1 MRKIN
6 LKEKIKNFREWQ
18 RRPFVPAPLP
28 DVEHECAN
36 CHDLYKGAF
45 CPRCG
50 QSAKIGRYSLKT
62 AFKNFID
69 VWGLGNRGMF
79 RAIRDLILRPGY
91 MIRDYLG
98 GMQMSY
104 FPPFKM
110 FFLLAALSLAVANGV
125 NIKGKTFSEEEEKK
139 PTEQVSV
146 KEEQS
151 EEKTTTSVSLDSDN
165 NSTTKLTP
173 KQIKFLK
180 NIPRRI
186 LYSIERF
193 DEKFPNI
200 VTLLLLMILSGG
212 LYLFFRHCPN
222 IPDLRYSE
230 FFVALVYSNN
240 MYSIYTITF
249 YFLCLPTLVKLSIFL
264 LVIPLKQM
272 SGYSWWQTILRFLV
286 AGAVMFVLVILLLT
300 LFIIGLI
307 LIVKMVR

>member
-1 MRKIN
+1 
-6 LKEKIKNFREWQ
+6 
-18 RRPFVPAPLP
+18 
-28 DVEHECAN
+28 
-36 CHDLYKGAF
+36 
-45 CPRCG
+45 
-50 QSAKIGRYSLKT
+50 
-62 AFKNFID
+62 
-69 VWGLGNRGMF
+69 
-79 RAIRDLILRPGY
+79 

-110 FFLLAALSLAVANGV
+110 FFLLAALSLAVANGM
-125 NIKGKTFSEEEEKK
+125 NIKGKTFSDEEILSEPETEIVEQTGTEKNVDTVTYGEDK
-139 PTEQVSV
+139 KSTSELTSEQR
-146 KEEQS
+146 E
-151 EEKTTTSVSLDSDN
+151 
-165 NSTTKLTP
+165 
-173 KQIKFLK
+173 FLR

-186 LYSIERF
+186 INSIERF

-200 VTLLLLMILSGG
+200 VTLLFLMILSGG

>member
-36 CHDLYKGAF
+36 CHDHYKGAF

-110 FFLLAALSLAVANGV
+110 FFLLAALSLAVANGM
-125 NIKGKTFSEEEEKK
+125 NIKGKTFSDEEILSEPETEIVEQTETEKNVD
-139 PTEQVSV
+139 TVTY
-146 KEEQS
+146 S
-151 EEKTTTSVSLDSDN
+151 EDKKSTSE
-165 NSTTKLTP
+165 LTSG
-173 KQIKFLK
+173 QREFLR

-186 LYSIERF
+186 INSIERF

-200 VTLLLLMILSGG
+200 VTLVLLMILSGG

-307 LIVKMVR
+307 LIVKMIR

>member
-28 DVEHECAN
+28 DVERECAN

-110 FFLLAALSLAVANGV
+110 FFLLAALSLVVANGV
-125 NIKGKTFSEEEEKK
+125 NIKGKTFSEEEILSEPETEIVEQTETEKNVDTVSYSEDK
-139 PTEQVSV
+139 KSTSELTSEQR
-146 KEEQS
+146 E
-151 EEKTTTSVSLDSDN
+151 
-165 NSTTKLTP
+165 
-173 KQIKFLK
+173 FLR

-186 LYSIERF
+186 INSIERF

>member
-6 LKEKIKNFREWQ
+6 LKEKINNFREWQ

-110 FFLLAALSLAVANGV
+110 FFLLAALSLAVANGM
-125 NIKGKTFSEEEEKK
+125 NIKGKTFSDEEILSEPETEIVEQTKTEKNVDTVTYSEDK
-139 PTEQVSV
+139 KSTSELTSEQR
-146 KEEQS
+146 E
-151 EEKTTTSVSLDSDN
+151 
-165 NSTTKLTP
+165 
-173 KQIKFLK
+173 FLR

-186 LYSIERF
+186 INSIERF

>member
-36 CHDLYKGAF
+36 CHDHYKGAF

-110 FFLLAALSLAVANGV
+110 FFLLAALSLAVANGM
-125 NIKGKTFSEEEEKK
+125 NIKGKTFSDEEILSEPETEIVEQIETEKNVD
-139 PTEQVSV
+139 TVTY
-146 KEEQS
+146 S
-151 EEKTTTSVSLDSDN
+151 EDKKSTSE
-165 NSTTKLTP
+165 LTSG
-173 KQIKFLK
+173 QREFLR

-186 LYSIERF
+186 IKSIERF

-200 VTLLLLMILSGG
+200 VTLVLLMILSGG

-249 YFLCLPTLVKLSIFL
+249 YFLCLPTLVRLSIFL

>member
-110 FFLLAALSLAVANGV
+110 FFLLAALSLVVANGM
-125 NIKGKTFSEEEEKK
+125 NIKGKTFSDEEILSEPETEIVEQIETEKNVD
-139 PTEQVSV
+139 TVTY
-146 KEEQS
+146 S
-151 EEKTTTSVSLDSDN
+151 EDKKSTSE
-165 NSTTKLTP
+165 LTSG
-173 KQIKFLK
+173 QREFLR

-186 LYSIERF
+186 IKSIERF

-249 YFLCLPTLVKLSIFL
+249 YFLCLPTLVRLSIFL

>member
-36 CHDLYKGAF
+36 CHDHYKGAF

-110 FFLLAALSLAVANGV
+110 FFLLAALSLVVANGM
-125 NIKGKTFSEEEEKK
+125 NIKGKTFSDEEILSEPETEIVEQTETEKNVD
-139 PTEQVSV
+139 TVTY
-146 KEEQS
+146 S
-151 EEKTTTSVSLDSDN
+151 EDKKSTSE
-165 NSTTKLTP
+165 LTSG
-173 KQIKFLK
+173 QREFLR

-186 LYSIERF
+186 IKSIERF

-307 LIVKMVR
+307 LIVKMIR

>member
-79 RAIRDLILRPGY
+79 RTIRDLTLRPGY

-110 FFLLAALSLAVANGV
+110 FFLLAALSLAVANGM
-125 NIKGKTFSEEEEKK
+125 NIKGKTFSDEEILSEPETEIVEQTETEKNVDTVTYSEDK
-139 PTEQVSV
+139 KSTSELTSEQR
-146 KEEQS
+146 E
-151 EEKTTTSVSLDSDN
+151 
-165 NSTTKLTP
+165 
-173 KQIKFLK
+173 FLR

-186 LYSIERF
+186 INSIERF

-200 VTLLLLMILSGG
+200 LTLLFLMSLSSG
-212 LYLFFRHCPN
+212 LFLFFRHCPN

-240 MYSIYTITF
+240 MYSIYSVIF
-249 YFLCLPTLVKLSIFL
+249 YFLCLPTLARLSIFI

-272 SGYSWWQTILRFLV
+272 SGYSWWQTILRFVV
-286 AGAVMFVLVILLLT
+286 AGTAMFLLLI
-300 LFIIGLI
+300 LMLI
-307 LIVKMVR
+307 LFVIGMILVVKMIR

>member
-18 RRPFVPAPLP
+18 QRPFVPAPLP

-110 FFLLAALSLAVANGV
+110 FFLLAALSLAVANGM
-125 NIKGKTFSEEEEKK
+125 NIKGKTFSDEEILSEPETEIVEQTETEKNVDTVTYSEDK
-139 PTEQVSV
+139 KSTSELTSEQR
-146 KEEQS
+146 E
-151 EEKTTTSVSLDSDN
+151 
-165 NSTTKLTP
+165 
-173 KQIKFLK
+173 FLR

-186 LYSIERF
+186 INSIERF

-249 YFLCLPTLVKLSIFL
+249 YFLCLPTLVRLSIFL